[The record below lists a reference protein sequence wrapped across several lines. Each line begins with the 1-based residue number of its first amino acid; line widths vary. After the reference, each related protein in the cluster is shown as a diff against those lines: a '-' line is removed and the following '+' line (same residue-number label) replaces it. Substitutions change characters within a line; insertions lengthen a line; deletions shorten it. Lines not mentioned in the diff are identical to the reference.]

1 MYTYY
6 KIVNGLCH
14 FPKVSS
20 RAQFIHSERFARSH
34 LYTTPTLCTQVLTS
48 THLSHTSVCST
59 QLEWNYMQKS
69 MQVSASSLLIF
80 KRLLHRHPSC
90 LCQVTY
96 ICVCLLFLYLRIST
110 HHKLA
115 VLVLIHYR
123 LQVICRCIY
132 QICYLKFLV
141 CMYFI

>member
-1 MYTYY
+1 M
-6 KIVNGLCH
+6 
-14 FPKVSS
+14 
-20 RAQFIHSERFARSH
+20 
-34 LYTTPTLCTQVLTS
+34 LTS
-48 THLSHTSVCST
+48 NHLSYTSACST
-59 QLEWNYMQKS
+59 QLEWNYIQKS

-115 VLVLIHYR
+115 VLYPLHMQKKVLVHYR
-123 LQVICRCIY
+123 LQVTSRCIY

-141 CMYFI
+141 CMYILIQTGMYIHCIVVDPCLTQLL